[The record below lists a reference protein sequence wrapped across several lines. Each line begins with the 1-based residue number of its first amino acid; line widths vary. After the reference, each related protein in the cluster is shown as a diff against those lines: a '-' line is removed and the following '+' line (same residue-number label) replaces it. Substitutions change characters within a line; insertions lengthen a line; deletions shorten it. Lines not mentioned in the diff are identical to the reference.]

1 MENYCPTTGCLRNF
15 ILSYF
20 GEQHRE
26 PCGHYGHCD
35 SEYKTMDLT
44 TPAKNVIRCVA
55 EMQGRYG
62 ITAVTGT
69 LLAPSKPG
77 SKKSGRSSIP
87 GALKG
92 YPESLI
98 RTLIRELIT
107 RGYLHQTGE
116 QYPVLQL
123 GDYTPLKQERTR
135 VIL

>member
-20 GEQHRE
+20 GEQHRK
-26 PCGHYGHCD
+26 PCGHCGHCD

-69 LLAPSKPG
+69 LLAPSKPR

-87 GALKG
+87 PMA
-92 YPESLI
+92 
-98 RTLIRELIT
+98 R
-107 RGYLHQTGE
+107 
-116 QYPVLQL
+116 
-123 GDYTPLKQERTR
+123 
-135 VIL
+135 